1 MRRGRLGVIA
11 LAVVLAIAAVFA
23 WRAWTGGE
31 EAAIRRRLA
40 SLTTAVNSPAGEGLG
55 AVAHAADVGSYF
67 TDDVRIELGP
77 GTTPIQG
84 RTMLIGMATRLQP
97 RLAAYE
103 LVMDDVGVELTSDTT
118 ADVQLTA
125 SFIKR
130 SDPAGQDSLDAREFA
145 LEMTRADG
153 AWRIARLS
161 VVQTLR

>member
-1 MRRGRLGVIA
+1 MVRGRLGAIA
-11 LAVVLAIAAVFA
+11 LVVVLAIAAVFA
-23 WRAWTGGE
+23 WRAWGGE

-40 SLTTAVNSPAGEGLG
+40 SLTTEVNSPAREGLG

-77 GTTPIQG
+77 GTTPIEG

-103 LVMDDVGVELTSDTT
+103 LVLDDVGVELTSDTT

-130 SDPAGQDSLDAREFA
+130 SAPTEDSSDAREFA
-145 LEMTRADG
+145 LKMSRADG
-153 AWRIARLS
+153 TWRIARLS